1 MKQNYW
7 LFNFFSLL
15 RLDVEEALPE
25 SIKHFCS
32 STSMKF
38 STTGMGFIRRPE
50 MQHAAENPAV
60 IRIAPCVPKRP
71 SINSTKGAIMTV
83 PKPVPH
89 LQCKLYE
96 SEICFKESINNPNIF

>member
-1 MKQNYW
+1 
-7 LFNFFSLL
+7 
-15 RLDVEEALPE
+15 
-25 SIKHFCS
+25 
-32 STSMKF
+32 MKF

-96 SEICFKESINNPNIF
+96 SEICFKESSDDENNNPHIF